1 MDVPFTSSGAMS
13 RAHYSLVRRVET
25 AVSIQ
30 AADGVILDE
39 INTIRSTLQQPYLPI
54 KVCKESL
61 VLLLYCAMALNTSSP
76 GDLSFA
82 FHHAVNL
89 AELGETILDKRIGYT
104 FCLQLMPPNHELHL
118 MLVNTLRKDL
128 ESTSIGRVCLALEVL
143 IQIRSED
150 VAPAVQTR
158 LQFFLH
164 DKNDSVRRRA
174 YMAYYAL
181 FHRDPDCVKRLEELL
196 THVGDPN
203 VIPSN
208 LMVASKLR
216 SESMAHLLNSHL
228 RNAGL
233 GSQRS
238 IHAILRAL
246 REGGMN
252 LDPKNT
258 PLIFDIIKHR
268 SLPPTQ
274 AILDAFS
281 LLSTVPSNVISEYQA
296 KLSYSPAAGIRHLI
310 KSCDANEQYIFI
322 SCLSFLPP
330 STWAGSRPEN
340 PAVFDEWEVQEII
353 KLLNSQD
360 NLIRKATLKVLYS
373 VNPSIVATYYSQ
385 LTQGVRTELSV
396 VAKGDCVLRLLDAME
411 IQYQEDSEQYA
422 RLLRELFAIV
432 EGDVQGR
439 IETLPVL
446 EGCVD
451 RVLNRVRNADMISRI
466 ALVTGLIVPLT
477 ELDVRIGPTLM
488 VILCALVCE
497 YCGKLPI
504 SPVEILR
511 GMAKRLVLFSPSV
524 QDACLLSMLRL
535 SAECSEV
542 PEEVTQAV
550 QELSQSA
557 GRYIRGRCE
566 QFSRFSRQRHILID
580 IISRAPSSLPDFL
593 STLTNYQQGSINVSS
608 PRRRSSESPRPFQ
621 THSPLS
627 VVSPNKLRY
636 EAYATPQ
643 LVTGRQNLA
652 SQRVGA
658 ASSCSPG
665 HVAKELPRT
674 GSATVPPAKS
684 ESPVTAGELTLAAA
698 ERWLESSARITQG
711 LEDSTAVALD
721 DLTSRV
727 NLIALDSPFIADHV
741 DTRPEPNF
749 EERWNSMQNSNLRG
763 WCEASTDTIVGVLQT
778 LQLYMRVI
786 AADQPPFEGE
796 VKVLV
801 RGTPADEYAA
811 LRLRDGNE
819 EGCLW
824 RLRCDD
830 LALRMTIKRLL
841 ERM

>member
-25 AVSIQ
+25 AASIQ

-54 KVCKESL
+54 RVCKESL

-89 AELGETILDKRIGYT
+89 AELGETIPDKRIGYT
-104 FCLQLMPPNHELHL
+104 FCTQLMPPNHELHL

-128 ESTSIGRVCLALEVL
+128 ESTSIGRICLALEVL

-150 VAPAVQTR
+150 AAPAVQAR
-158 LQFFLH
+158 LQFFLR
-164 DKNDSVRRRA
+164 DKNELVRRRA
-174 YMAYYAL
+174 YLAYYSL
-181 FHRDPDCVKRLEELL
+181 FHQDPDCVKRLEELL
-196 THVGDPN
+196 THAGDPS
-203 VIPSN
+203 VTPSN
-208 LMVASKLR
+208 LMVATSIGVHGPSPEL
-216 SESMAHLLNSHL
+216 SFT
-228 RNAGL
+228 
-233 GSQRS
+233 QRWARYRHPLAPLS
-238 IHAILRAL
+238 FVI
-246 REGGMN
+246 EQVFS
-252 LDPKNT
+252 LDPRNI
-258 PLIFDIIKHR
+258 PLIFDIIKDKAR
-268 SLPPTQ
+268 AKFNK

-310 KSCDANEQYIFI
+310 KSSDTNEQYIFV
-322 SCLSFLPP
+322 SCLSFLHP

-340 PAVFDEWEVQEII
+340 PAVFDEREVQEII
-353 KLLNSQD
+353 ELLNSQD
-360 NLIRKATLKVLYS
+360 NLIRKITLKVLYS

-385 LTQGVRTELSV
+385 LTRSIRTDLSV
-396 VAKGDCVLRLLDAME
+396 VAKGDCVLRLLDAVE
-411 IQYQEDSEQYA
+411 IQCQEDSEQYA

-439 IETLPVL
+439 IGTLPVL

-488 VILCALVCE
+488 VILSALVCE

-511 GMAKRLVLFSPSV
+511 GMAQRLVLFSPSV

-542 PEEVTQAV
+542 PEEVTQTV

-557 GRYIRGRCE
+557 GRYIRARCE
-566 QFSRFSRQRHILID
+566 QFSRFSRQRHILTD
-580 IISRAPSSLPDFL
+580 IISQAPSSLPDFL
-593 STLTNYQQGSINVSS
+593 STLTNYQQGSISRSS
-608 PRRRSSESPRPFQ
+608 PHHRSCDSPRPFQ

-627 VVSPNKLRY
+627 VASPNKLRY

-643 LVTGRQNLA
+643 LVTGRQNLT
-652 SQRVGA
+652 SQRLGA
-658 ASSCSPG
+658 ASLCSPG
-665 HVAKELPRT
+665 NIVKELPRT
-674 GSATVPPAKS
+674 GSTTVPSAKS

-698 ERWLESSARITQG
+698 ERWLESSAH
-711 LEDSTAVALD
+711 
-721 DLTSRV
+721 TSRV
-727 NLIALDSPFIADHV
+727 SLIALDSPFIADHV

-801 RGTPADEYAA
+801 HGTPADEYAA

>member
-1 MDVPFTSSGAMS
+1 MDVPFASSGAMS
-13 RAHYSLVRRVET
+13 RAHYSLVRKVET
-25 AVSIQ
+25 AASVQ
-30 AADGVILDE
+30 AADRVVLDE
-39 INTIRSTLQQPYLPI
+39 INTIRSTLQQPYLPV

-61 VLLLYCAMALNTSSP
+61 VLLLYCATALNAAPP

-82 FHHAVNL
+82 YHHAMNL
-89 AELGETILDKRIGYT
+89 AELGGSILDKRIGYT
-104 FCLQLMPPNHELHL
+104 FCLQMMPPNHELHL

-128 ESTSIGRVCLALEVL
+128 ESTSIGRICLALEVL
-143 IQIRSED
+143 IQIRNKD

-158 LQFFLH
+158 LQSLLR
-164 DKNDSVRRRA
+164 DKNDLIRRRA
-174 YMAYYAL
+174 HMAYYAL
-181 FHRDPDCVKRLEELL
+181 FHEDPDRVKQLEELL
-196 THVGDPN
+196 THAGDPN
-203 VIPSN
+203 AVPSD

-216 SESMAHLLNSHL
+216 SESVARLLNSHL

-233 GSQRS
+233 SRQRS

-246 REGGMN
+246 REGGMD
-252 LDPKNT
+252 LDPGNT
-258 PLIFDIIKHR
+258 PLVFDVIKHN

-310 KSCDANEQYIFI
+310 KSSDMNEQYIFI
-322 SCLSFLPP
+322 SCLSFLHPG
-330 STWAGSRPEN
+330 TWAGSRPED
-340 PAVFDEWEVQEII
+340 PAVFDGWEVQEII

-360 NLIRKATLKVLYS
+360 DLIRKATLKVLYS
-373 VNPSIVATYYSQ
+373 VNPSIVVTYYSQ
-385 LTQGVRTELSV
+385 LTQSVRPELPV
-396 VAKGDCVLRLLDAME
+396 VAKGGCVLRLFDAME
-411 IQYQEDSEQYA
+411 IQCQEDSEQYA
-422 RLLRELFAIV
+422 TLLKELFAIV
-432 EGDVQGR
+432 EGDAQGR

-466 ALVTGLIVPLT
+466 TLVTGLVVPLT
-477 ELDVRIGPTLM
+477 ELDVRVGPTLM

-497 YCGKLPI
+497 YCAKLPI

-511 GMAKRLVLFSPSV
+511 GMAKRLALFSPSV

-542 PEEVTQAV
+542 PEEVVQVV

-557 GRYIRGRCE
+557 GRYIRSRCE
-566 QFSRFSRQRHILID
+566 QFLRFSRQRHILTD
-580 IISRAPSSLPDFL
+580 IVSRAPSSLPDFL
-593 STLTNYQQGSINVSS
+593 SALMNYQQGSVGRSS
-608 PRRRSSESPRPFQ
+608 PHQGSSESPRPFQ
-621 THSPLS
+621 IYPPLPMA
-627 VVSPNKLRY
+627 SPNKLRY
-636 EAYATPQ
+636 EAYAPPQ
-643 LVTGRQNLA
+643 LVAGRQNPA
-652 SQRVGA
+652 SQRLGGV
-658 ASSCSPG
+658 SSYSPG
-665 HVAKELPRT
+665 NTAKDLLRESSTTAPP
-674 GSATVPPAKS
+674 SKPESTVTP
-684 ESPVTAGELTLAAA
+684 GELTLAAA
-698 ERWLESSARITQG
+698 ERWLEAGQTTQV
-711 LEDSTAVALD
+711 LEDSTAVAPD
-721 DLTSRV
+721 DLASRAD
-727 NLIALDSPFIADHV
+727 LIALDSPFIADHV
-741 DTRPEPNF
+741 DTRPEPDF

-778 LQLYMRVI
+778 LQVYMRIIPV
-786 AADQPPFEGE
+786 DQPPFEGE
-796 VKVLV
+796 VKVLM

-811 LRLRDGNE
+811 PRLRDGNE

>member
-1 MDVPFTSSGAMS
+1 MDVPFASSGAMS
-13 RAHYSLVRRVET
+13 RAHYSLVCKVET
-25 AVSIQ
+25 AASVQ
-30 AADGVILDE
+30 AADRVVLDE
-39 INTIRSTLQQPYLPI
+39 INTIRSTLQQSYLPI

-61 VLLLYCAMALNTSSP
+61 VLLLYCATALNAASP

-82 FHHAVNL
+82 FHHAMNL
-89 AELGETILDKRIGYT
+89 AELGGSILEKRIGYT
-104 FCLQLMPPNHELHL
+104 FCLQMMPPNHELHL
-118 MLVNTLRKDL
+118 MLINTLRKDL
-128 ESTSIGRVCLALEVL
+128 ESTSIGRIYLALEVL
-143 IQIRSED
+143 IQIHSED

-158 LQFFLH
+158 LQFLLR
-164 DKNDSVRRRA
+164 DQNDSIRRRA
-174 YMAYYAL
+174 HMAYYAL
-181 FHRDPDCVKRLEELL
+181 FHQDPDRVKWLEELL
-196 THVGDPN
+196 THAGDPN
-203 VIPSN
+203 VIPSD

-216 SESMAHLLNSHL
+216 SESMARLLNSHL
-228 RNAGL
+228 HNAGL
-233 GSQRS
+233 SHQRS
-238 IHAILRAL
+238 VHAILRAL
-246 REGGMN
+246 REGGMD
-252 LDPKNT
+252 LDPRNT
-258 PLIFDIIKHR
+258 PLVFDVIKHS

-281 LLSTVPSNVISEYQA
+281 LLSTVPSNVISEHQA

-310 KSCDANEQYIFI
+310 KSSDMNEQYIFI
-322 SCLSFLPP
+322 SCLSFLHPG
-330 STWAGSRPEN
+330 TWTGSRPGD
-340 PAVFDEWEVQEII
+340 PAVFDGWEVQEII
-353 KLLNSQD
+353 KLLSSQD

-373 VNPSIVATYYSQ
+373 VNPSIVVTYYSQ
-385 LTQGVRTELSV
+385 LTQSVRPGLSV
-396 VAKGDCVLRLLDAME
+396 VAKGDCVLRLFDAME
-411 IQYQEDSEQYA
+411 IQCQEDSEQYA
-422 RLLRELFAIV
+422 TLLKELFAIV
-432 EGDVQGR
+432 EGDAQGR

-466 ALVTGLIVPLT
+466 TLVTGLVVPLT
-477 ELDVRIGPTLM
+477 ELDVRVGPTLM

-497 YCGKLPI
+497 YCAKLPI

-511 GMAKRLVLFSPSV
+511 GMAKRLALFSPSV

-542 PEEVTQAV
+542 PEEVVQTV

-557 GRYIRGRCE
+557 GRYIRGRCK
-566 QFSRFSRQRHILID
+566 QFLRFSRQRHILTD
-580 IISRAPSSLPDFL
+580 IVSRVPSSLPDFL
-593 STLTNYQQGSINVSS
+593 SALVNYQQDSVGRL
-608 PRRRSSESPRPFQ
+608 PPHQGSSESPRPSQ
-621 THSPLS
+621 IYSPLPIA
-627 VVSPNKLRY
+627 SPNKLRY
-636 EAYATPQ
+636 EAYAPPQ

-652 SQRVGA
+652 SQRLGEV
-658 ASSCSPG
+658 SSCSPG
-665 HVAKELPRT
+665 NIAKDLPRESST
-674 GSATVPPAKS
+674 TAPPSKPESTVTP
-684 ESPVTAGELTLAAA
+684 GELTLAAA
-698 ERWLESSARITQG
+698 ERWLEAGQTTQV
-711 LEDSTAVALD
+711 LEGSTAVALD

-727 NLIALDSPFIADHV
+727 DLIALDSPFIADHV
-741 DTRPEPNF
+741 DTRPEPDF

-786 AADQPPFEGE
+786 AVDQPPFEGE